1 MLYNRKQLAE
11 LLNTS
16 TNSIR
21 KMEKRNTLNKKL
33 NTLGYKL
40 INISKGNKTT
50 YNIVENDNPGIKALS
65 TLNIRK
71 PYNFTKYLND
81 RLQNKAISIKDIAIN
96 SCVNKNTVVN
106 TEFGLNTRQ
115 LNKNKKLIDNK
126 VMARDG
132 FYYFKL
138 TLGDNEAVEVSK
150 EEYNS
155 FWRNMSYIKALKQL
169 QKRYL
174 NGDITLNEL
183 QLATAD
189 ISSYYSI
196 INGVY
201 CFRVNK
207 FKVDKENDLY
217 LDLSKLLN

>member
-1 MLYNRKQLAE
+1 MLYDRKQLAE

-40 INISKGNKTT
+40 INISKDNKTT

-96 SCVNKNTVVN
+96 SCVNKNTVV
-106 TEFGLNTRQ
+106 RWD
-115 LNKNKKLIDNK
+115 KKLIDNK